1 MITDVKKK
9 TNWANFVSP
18 AGTAS
23 LTCYM
28 FPYIIYPLREI
39 TGIRLPELFNN
50 GVLGLTGSFIFAL
63 LVVFLVG
70 WIEKLGFKLK
80 L

>member
-1 MITDVKKK
+1 
-9 TNWANFVSP
+9 
-18 AGTAS
+18 
-23 LTCYM
+23 M

-39 TGIRLPELFNN
+39 TGIRLPELFNI
-50 GVLGLTGSFIFAL
+50 GVLGLTGSFIFAF